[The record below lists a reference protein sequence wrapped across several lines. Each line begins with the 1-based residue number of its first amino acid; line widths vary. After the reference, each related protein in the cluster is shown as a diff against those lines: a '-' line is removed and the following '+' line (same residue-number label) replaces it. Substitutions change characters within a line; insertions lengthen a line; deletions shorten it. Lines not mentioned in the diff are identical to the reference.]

1 MEHRELSL
9 ISKLDNGLTKGLCIM
24 LGWLKYLGLWLL
36 GLVMLVASFL
46 MIFEYGEGLADISW
60 HEWGFLLLLSL
71 LLWRHVSYCQYF
83 SIGLW
88 NGLSRLLIA
97 QGVLGVL
104 SYFIIGSLLSLVMA
118 SEHLDSFLFSLA
130 QENPIEKLVEYGLIL
145 LAVYL
150 AAPVSKKS
158 PSVKQAVPAQVEP
171 DIPTVTDEIVQ

>member
-24 LGWLKYLGLWLL
+24 LRWIKNFSLWLL
-36 GLVMLVASFL
+36 GAVLLQRSIK
-46 MIFEYGEGLADISW
+46 MIFEYSEGLADVSW
-60 HEWGFLLLLSL
+60 HEWAFLLLMPL

-97 QGVLGVL
+97 QGVLGAL
-104 SYFIIGSLLSLVMA
+104 SYFIIGSLLSLVLA
-118 SEHLDSFLFSLA
+118 SGHLESFLFSLA

-145 LAVYL
+145 LAIYL

-158 PSVKQAVPAQVEP
+158 RSVKQAAPAQVEP

>member
-9 ISKLDNGLTKGLCIM
+9 ISKLDNGLVKGLCIM

-97 QGVLGVL
+97 QGLLGVL
-104 SYFIIGSLLSLVMA
+104 LFFGIGLLMAILASGEYFD
-118 SEHLDSFLFSLA
+118 DSDLTFA
-130 QENPIEKLVEYGLIL
+130 QENPFVKLVKYGLTL
-145 LAVYL
+145 LVVYL
-150 AAPVSKKS
+150 ATPVSKSTKS
-158 PSVKQAVPAQVEP
+158 AKQINTAQAEP
-171 DIPTVTDEIVQ
+171 VIPIVTDEIVQ

>member
-46 MIFEYGEGLADISW
+46 LIFEYGEGLADVSW
-60 HEWGFLLLLSL
+60 HEWAFLLLMPL

-97 QGVLGVL
+97 QGLLGVL
-104 SYFIIGSLLSLVMA
+104 FFFGIGLLMAILVSGEYFD
-118 SEHLDSFLFSLA
+118 DSDLTSG
-130 QENPIEKLVEYGLIL
+130 QENPLVKLVEYGLIL
-145 LAVYL
+145 LAVYF
-150 AAPVSKKS
+150 AAPVSKKP
-158 PSVKQAVPAQVEP
+158 PSVKQAVPAQIEP
-171 DIPTVTDEIVQ
+171 DMPTVTDEIVQ